1 MMKMKL
7 LAALFAGL
15 LATAGCV
22 DTVTGRK
29 TAGVPFIKDRFESL
43 YKAPPEV
50 VFGAVKQV
58 IREDGVLTSEGTTY
72 APNNEAKVVQGRV
85 NERTVWV
92 RIAAVDPQITS
103 VTVQTRTS
111 GGGSDLDLADQI
123 DKEIAVKLALGRRR

>member
-1 MMKMKL
+1 MKTKL

-29 TAGVPFIKDRFESL
+29 TAGVPFIKDKFESL
-43 YKAPPEV
+43 YKASPEV
-50 VFGAVKQV
+50 IFGVVKQV

-103 VTVQTRTS
+103 VTVQTRTN

>member
-1 MMKMKL
+1 MMKTKL

-43 YKAPPEV
+43 YKVPPEV
-50 VFGAVKQV
+50 IFAAAKQV
-58 IREDGVLTSEGTTY
+58 VREDGVLTSEGVNY
-72 APNNEAKVVQGRV
+72 SPAGEAKVVQGRV

-92 RIAAVDPQITS
+92 RITPVDPQITS
-103 VTVQTRTS
+103 VAVEIRTN
-111 GGGSDLDLADQI
+111 GGGSDLDLAEQI
-123 DKEIAVKLALGRRR
+123 DKEIAVKLAQGRRR

>member
-1 MMKMKL
+1 M
-7 LAALFAGL
+7 
-15 LATAGCV
+15 
-22 DTVTGRK
+22 
-29 TAGVPFIKDRFESL
+29 
-43 YKAPPEV
+43 
-50 VFGAVKQV
+50 